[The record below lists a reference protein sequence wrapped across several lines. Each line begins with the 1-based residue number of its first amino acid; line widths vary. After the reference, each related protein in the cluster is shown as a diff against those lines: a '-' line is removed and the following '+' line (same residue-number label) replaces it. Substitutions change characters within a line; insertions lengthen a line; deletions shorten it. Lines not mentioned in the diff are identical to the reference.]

1 MSEGEN
7 DQYNTDTGDIPK
19 AADSE
24 YNKDSTESEP
34 INAAEETADSR
45 GRIGDTNTPET
56 NLTVNSAEIAENTE
70 SAGNGETSENSENS
84 DNSENTENTENTG
97 EASEETESAATEHEI
112 PPQYK
117 QPHVRKPLTE
127 EEEAR
132 INKYKK
138 FKKVNGET
146 YKRVNTFLRKHT
158 YITAREWAIARL
170 CADFTTRSGAEMT
183 FIGENLPD
191 LVPFMTDTYSPQ
203 AVNQA
208 RASFKK
214 KVKKSG
220 ASFFYGALCGF
231 FTADELDDIL
241 YESSEVA
248 RFLLEIEGTSVD
260 VDDEIEVEDRITDVM
275 RNVAEAASR
284 IRAPKLLVDP
294 QKNED
299 EDDLDDDDDFED
311 EDGDGEF
318 TESAMEEMS
327 KIIDSIA
334 PEKTKEEK

>member
-45 GRIGDTNTPET
+45 RTIGDTNTSET
-56 NLTVNSAEIAENTE
+56 NLTVNSTEIAENTE

-97 EASEETESAATEHEI
+97 EASEETESAATEQEI

-117 QPHVRKPLTE
+117 PPHVRKPLTE

-170 CADFTTRSGAEMT
+170 LRGRRRRNASSDIRLRYRSRMRIPCMASRVFRGFSGFLQVRGLSGFEPRTPPACT
-183 FIGENLPD
+183 WQYRSL
-191 LVPFMTDTYSPQ
+191 SPQ
-203 AVNQA
+203 MRCRFRPRQRNS
-208 RASFKK
+208 SFP
-214 KVKKSG
+214 
-220 ASFFYGALCGF
+220 
-231 FTADELDDIL
+231 
-241 YESSEVA
+241 
-248 RFLLEIEGTSVD
+248 R
-260 VDDEIEVEDRITDVM
+260 R
-275 RNVAEAASR
+275 RRHSR
-284 IRAPKLLVDP
+284 TR
-294 QKNED
+294 
-299 EDDLDDDDDFED
+299 
-311 EDGDGEF
+311 
-318 TESAMEEMS
+318 
-327 KIIDSIA
+327 
-334 PEKTKEEK
+334 

>member
-19 AADSE
+19 AADSD

-34 INAAEETADSR
+34 INAAEETADPR
-45 GRIGDTNTPET
+45 GTGGDSNTPET
-56 NLTVNSAEIAENTE
+56 NLSANSTEIAENTE
-70 SAGNGETSENSENS
+70 SAGNIENS
-84 DNSENTENTENTG
+84 DSEIAQNTDNTQNTENTG
-97 EASEETESAATEHEI
+97 EASEETEYAATEQEN

-117 QPHVRKPLTE
+117 PPHVRKPLTE
-127 EEEAR
+127 EEQAR

-138 FKKVNGET
+138 FKKVDGET

-299 EDDLDDDDDFED
+299 EDDLDDDDDFDD
-311 EDGDGEF
+311 EDGEF
-318 TESAMEEMS
+318 TESAMEDMS

-334 PEKTKEEK
+334 PENTNEKK

>member
-7 DQYNTDTGDIPK
+7 DRYNTELNGSQNT
-19 AADSE
+19 ADLPD
-24 YNKDSTESEP
+24 NKEITESEP
-34 INAAEETADSR
+34 INTVETTAESRDNIENSENTEAELIENSSDISENTDNAGNTENHDITENAETPVAAAEETAS
-45 GRIGDTNTPET
+45 P
-56 NLTVNSAEIAENTE
+56 
-70 SAGNGETSENSENS
+70 AGEQ
-84 DNSENTENTENTG
+84 D
-97 EASEETESAATEHEI
+97 I
-112 PPQYK
+112 PPQSPQYK
-117 QPHVRKPLTE
+117 PPHVRKPLTE

-294 QKNED
+294 QKNGD
-299 EDDLDDDDDFED
+299 EDDFDDDDDFDD
-311 EDGDGEF
+311 EGEDGEF
-318 TESAMEEMS
+318 SGSAMEDMS
-327 KIIDSIA
+327 KIMNSIA
-334 PEKTKEEK
+334 PENKNEEK

>member
-24 YNKDSTESEP
+24 YNQDSTESEP
-34 INAAEETADSR
+34 INAAEESEESHDTVGDSNTSE
-45 GRIGDTNTPET
+45 TNTSE
-56 NLTVNSAEIAENTE
+56 NSAEIAENTVITE
-70 SAGNGETSENSENS
+70 STENT
-84 DNSENTENTENTG
+84 DNTENADAVSDET
-97 EASEETESAATEHEI
+97 ASNATEQAN
-112 PPQYK
+112 PPQSK
-117 QPHVRKPLTE
+117 PPHVRKPLTE

-294 QKNED
+294 QKDED
-299 EDDLDDDDDFED
+299 EDDLDDDDDFD
-311 EDGDGEF
+311 EENGEF
-318 TESAMEEMS
+318 VGSAMDDMS
-327 KIIDSIA
+327 AIKGIISPDD
-334 PEKTKEEK
+334 KKEDK

>member
-1 MSEGEN
+1 MLEGEN
-7 DQYNTDTGDIPK
+7 DQYNTDTGEVPK

-24 YNKDSTESEP
+24 YNKDSSESEP
-34 INAAEETADSR
+34 INAAEESAETPRTFDDS
-45 GRIGDTNTPET
+45 NTSET
-56 NLTVNSAEIAENTE
+56 NLTADSAEIAENTE
-70 SAGNGETSENSENS
+70 NTENSENSENNENTETT
-84 DNSENTENTENTG
+84 DNSETVSDETSSTATETEN
-97 EASEETESAATEHEI
+97 
-112 PPQYK
+112 PPQIK
-117 QPHVRKPLTE
+117 PPHVRKPLTE

-294 QKNED
+294 QKNDD
-299 EDDLDDDDDFED
+299 EDDLDDDDDFDD
-311 EDGDGEF
+311 EDGEF
-318 TESAMEEMS
+318 TESAMEDMS

-334 PEKTKEEK
+334 PENTNEKK

>member
-1 MSEGEN
+1 MLEGEN
-7 DQYNTDTGDIPK
+7 DQYNTDTGEVPK

-24 YNKDSTESEP
+24 YNKDSSESEP
-34 INAAEETADSR
+34 INAAEE
-45 GRIGDTNTPET
+45 
-56 NLTVNSAEIAENTE
+56 SAETPGTFDDSNTSETDLTANSGEIDENTE
-70 SAGNGETSENSENS
+70 TA
-84 DNSENTENTENTG
+84 DNSETV
-97 EASEETESAATEHEI
+97 SEEAASTANEPEN
-112 PPQYK
+112 PPQIK
-117 QPHVRKPLTE
+117 PPHVRKPLTE

-299 EDDLDDDDDFED
+299 EDDLDDDDDFD
-311 EDGDGEF
+311 EEDGEF
-318 TESAMEEMS
+318 TESAMEDMS
-327 KIIDSIA
+327 KIIDSIS
-334 PEKTKEEK
+334 PENTNEKK